1 MPIIFQ
7 ICQVYN
13 KVFYRNLNELA
24 FLLIHYYLVACG
36 AFWPSPV
43 LGSCK
48 TEQMNR
54 SAYHLFF

>member
-7 ICQVYN
+7 ICKVYS

-24 FLLIHYYLVACG
+24 SSLPMYYLVAHG
-36 AFWPSPV
+36 AFWPSLV

-48 TEQMNR
+48 TE
-54 SAYHLFF
+54 